1 MRNALSFLLLMLVST
16 VPAPAEDNFSFPQ
29 DQKVRT
35 VGNAVFEKL
44 ENGNILF
51 SAKPGK
57 GWPQIIFQDV
67 PVDPEADRL
76 FIRIKQCSPEKK
88 DIPVL
93 AESVTAGAM
102 PPRYIHSLLKPGKFV
117 DLALKPP
124 VLLVEGQASP
134 LGAQVGMIV
143 STKENVIFT
152 IAAGYSPEE
161 TTHVRGPP
169 KSHSMSQRV
178 KGVIAPPALLGK
190 GEDQA
195 KNSLFRVM
203 GSTYSPSL

>member
-1 MRNALSFLLLMLVST
+1 MKNALSFLLLMLVST

-117 DLALKPP
+117 DLALKLNP
-124 VLLVEGQASP
+124 S
-134 LGAQVGMIV
+134 AQRKKMTFRPCREFWIV
-143 STKENVIFT
+143 
-152 IAAGYSPEE
+152 
-161 TTHVRGPP
+161 
-169 KSHSMSQRV
+169 
-178 KGVIAPPALLGK
+178 
-190 GEDQA
+190 
-195 KNSLFRVM
+195 
-203 GSTYSPSL
+203 